1 MRFRKTY
8 AFVIALFIVAGLA
21 VALSAQADNPGN
33 PTILATV
40 QAVQS
45 SLSGAVTTLNGL
57 VTTVNGLVTTL
68 NTFIASQG
76 PGNTAFTP
84 AAVAFTPDTF
94 ICTATNV
101 NAAPRTIRVQLING
115 NTGAVLVENSPAGIS
130 VNSSLSTA
138 AAFAATSTRA
148 FCKVTVSN
156 GNKTDVRAVLALFA
170 AGTASDKLVIA
181 AE

>member
-1 MRFRKTY
+1 MRIPKMH
-8 AFVIALFIVAGLA
+8 ALAIALCIVAALA
-21 VALSAQADNPGN
+21 VGLSAQGNNGN
-33 PTILATV
+33 PTILAAV
-40 QAVQS
+40 RAVQD
-45 SLSGAVTTLNGL
+45 TLD
-57 VTTVNGLVTTL
+57 GLVTTL
-68 NTFIASQG
+68 NSFVASQA

-84 AAVAFTPDTF
+84 AVVAFTPDTF

-101 NAAPRTIRVQLING
+101 NAASRTIRVQLING
-115 NTGAVLVENSPAGIS
+115 NTGAALVENSPNGIAVGS
-130 VNSSLSTA
+130 NLSTA